1 MLRNTPLKELFF
13 SRKDYFN
20 VYLEEDVKIKNFCN
34 IQPSHYFN
42 DIPYT
47 KWPFYIGT
55 GTFFLLFYFVL
66 AMKQFEFGVYY
77 SLISLV
83 CILYYT
89 YCWLSDIVIESLVFG
104 RYNRKVRASIA
115 YGFMLFL
122 VSEAFVFL
130 GFFWTYFDRL
140 MDPSVLT
147 GGSSLPY
154 GIEPLF
160 KNLKPFYATLTLVLS
175 GYCAN
180 WGIYLMHASAYF
192 YAHMFSFSAI
202 CLGLIF
208 LFVQISEYNSLIFT
222 ITDSVYGSCFY
233 LLTGFHGLHVIIGLI
248 FLSIQHERI
257 VRCHFNRVRMQGY
270 RLAVIYW
277 HFVDYIWI
285 LLFLSVYMVN
295 WNYSYFYMWH

>member
-1 MLRNTPLKELFF
+1 MLNNVPIRELFF
-13 SRKDYFN
+13 EKRK
-20 VYLEEDVKIKNFCN
+20 YLDLYVKKDSTINNFAYIKPN
-34 IQPSHYFN
+34 HYFN
-42 DIPYT
+42 DILYT
-47 KWPFYIGT
+47 KWPFYIGST
-55 GTFFLLFYFVL
+55 CFFLLFYFVL
-66 AMKQFEFGVYY
+66 ALKQVEYALVY
-77 SLISLV
+77 SLIAFL
-83 CILYYT
+83 CIGYYT
-89 YCWLSDIVIESLVFG
+89 YAWFCDMVIESLVFG
-104 RYNRKVRASIA
+104 KYNRKVRASIA

-122 VSEAFVFL
+122 VSEAFVFA
-130 GFFWTYFDRL
+130 GFFWTYFDRIF
-140 MDPSVLT
+140 DPSILT

-154 GIEPLF
+154 GVEPLF

-180 WGIYLMHASAYF
+180 WGIYLMHASSYF

-202 CLGLIF
+202 CLGIIF
-208 LFVQISEYNSLIFT
+208 LLVQIAEYNSLIFT

-233 LLTGFHGLHVIIGLI
+233 LLTGFHGAHVIIGLI

-285 LLFLSVYMVN
+285 LLFLAVYMTN
-295 WNYSYFYMWH
+295 WNFSYYYMWH